1 MNVLIAPAPCSFGS
15 QALFADEESRR
26 AAEETYHK
34 YEWAF
39 LHFIQG
45 ADLTPAA
52 KLALRMVTTI
62 QPNNVK
68 SVVDGMK
75 SNDTSKNIS
84 LVMRENENLEDS
96 SMDEEIKK
104 KTINLFKTGNIFF
117 LNHLNII
124 WLLELFTSFKPIL
137 NFRP

>member
-15 QALFADEESRR
+15 QALFADEEARR

-34 YEWAF
+34 YEFAF
-39 LHFIQG
+39 LHLIQG

-68 SVVDGMK
+68 SVVDGIK

-84 LVMRENENLEDS
+84 LVIKENENLEDY
-96 SMDEEIKK
+96 SMDEHIKK
-104 KTINLFKTGNIFF
+104 KAVNLFKTGNKSFF
-117 LNHLNII
+117 L
-124 WLLELFTSFKPIL
+124 K
-137 NFRP
+137 